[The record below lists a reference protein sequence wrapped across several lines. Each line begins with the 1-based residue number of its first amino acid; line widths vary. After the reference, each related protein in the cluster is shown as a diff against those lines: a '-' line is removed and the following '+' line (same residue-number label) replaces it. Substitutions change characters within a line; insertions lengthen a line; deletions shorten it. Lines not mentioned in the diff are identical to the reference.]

1 MTNTRD
7 KEELYIII
15 KASIEENI
23 KIINIYALNI
33 GPAQCIRQMLTA
45 IKREINS
52 NTIIVGD
59 FNNPLSSTDASS
71 RQNINRKTQALNDT
85 LEHMVLIDIYG
96 ALYLKAAEYKIFSSI
111 HGPFS
116 MIDCMLGHKG
126 RLSNLKNNQNHIK
139 NLF

>member
-23 KIINIYALNI
+23 KIINIYAPNI

-85 LEHMVLIDIYG
+85 LEHMVLIDIY
-96 ALYLKAAEYKIFSSI
+96 
-111 HGPFS
+111 PFQ
-116 MIDCMLGHKG
+116 G
-126 RLSNLKNNQNHIK
+126 RQGSPVAQTLMKPPAVQETRV
-139 NLF
+139 